1 MRIYQEA
8 RTRVERGVLSNSE
21 TAYSNDG
28 MVVRKD
34 LASWCIVV
42 IPLSITQSVTAKI
55 CNKSC
60 NCNPLTRGVYLKV
73 RWIED

>member
-21 TAYSNDG
+21 TAYPKDG
-28 MVVRKD
+28 MVARKD
-34 LASWCIVV
+34 LASGRIVV

-55 CNKSC
+55 CRESW